1 MPYQEGTNEGQ
12 ACIYKENADGSRGA
26 LVKGS
31 CHADAAM
38 THKMF
43 QAMNAAMEAEN
54 KAVPAFA
61 LPATDEHPD
70 KFPLGNKAQIEG
82 AITSV
87 VTGSF
92 RGNAIK
98 PALTDA
104 EKSTAKANIRKAIS
118 ASGESQDWKD
128 QELARLEGKELSAKE
143 LETGAKWDDCN
154 MPMPTM
160 PMKIN
165 QDDPRVQ
172 YGPLLGTDTQACA
185 NCQWFSA
192 RNASCGLVWDDIVAT
207 GLCKLWLAK
216 PTLNELQVPIPV
228 VIVEPPATGSAE
240 LPPPIEKKESRI
252 MAWLKQTF
260 GKKTDEPLVGSG
272 FKALPNN
279 KWVSFYSNS
288 FEDKAGEIFTEEATD
303 QYIEFLDM
311 GLIPYPD
318 LLYWHV
324 LGTKHGQA
332 EWIGREGHI
341 NIAVGSFDDT
351 PMAALFRKE
360 YEKTPHRTSH
370 TYAHPKAGRDENGH
384 YVSYFDVELSPL
396 PAGKEANEWTSFID
410 IKELKT
416 MPITPD
422 KRAKL
427 EAILG
432 KELAAQT
439 LDTASTMSAELE
451 AIGLKWKDAEGL
463 PSVDQDARDAIK
475 EVATANKAAIELSQ
489 KAVTDV
495 LTTIQT
501 GIKAIQD
508 GEETRNQKIAAL
520 ETFVKEQFQLQPR
533 ASQNP
538 QTVVTPTDPMAAQAA
553 LLAAKQADPNAQPN
567 APIWDQLAG
576 VVTGANKSSS

>member
-1 MPYQEGTNEGQ
+1 MPYQEGEHEGQ
-12 ACIYKENADGSRGA
+12 SCIYKENADGSRGA

-43 QAMNAAMEAEN
+43 QAMNAATEAEN
-54 KAVPAFA
+54 KAAPAFA

-87 VTGSF
+87 MTGSF

-216 PTLNELQVPIPV
+216 PTLNELQIPIPV

-240 LPPPIEKKESRI
+240 QPVVTETKESSI
-252 MAWLKQTF
+252 LAWLKQTF
-260 GKKTDEPLVGSG
+260 GKKADEPLDGSG
-272 FKALPNN
+272 FKSLDDTH
-279 KWVSFYSNS
+279 WVAYYTNS
-288 FEDKAGEIFTEEATD
+288 FEDKTGQIFSEKSSD
-303 QYIEFLDM
+303 QYIGWLDK
-311 GLIPYPD
+311 GAIPLPE
-318 LLYWHV
+318 LWYWHV
-324 LGTKHGQA
+324 PGTKHGTAQ
-332 EWIGREGHI
+332 WVDRVDHI
-341 NIAVGSFDDT
+341 NVAVGTYEGPLAEF
-351 PMAALFRKE
+351 FRKE
-360 YEKTPHRTSH
+360 YGTKPHKVSH
-370 TYAHPKAGRDENGH
+370 TYGYPKQSLQDGVYH
-384 YVSYFDVELSPL
+384 SYFTIEISPL
-396 PAGKEANEWTSFID
+396 PAGKEANEYTTFTEV
-410 IKELKT
+410 KE
-416 MPITPD
+416 MPITD
-422 KRAKL
+422 EKKAKL

-432 KELAAQT
+432 KEMATQVLGDAEK
-439 LDTASTMSAELE
+439 MSKDLE
-451 AIGLKWKDAEGL
+451 ALGIKFKQAEGL
-463 PSVDQDARDAIK
+463 PAVDADAREVLQLMALANK
-475 EVATANKAAIELSQ
+475 EVNEAATKHLEALSVAVKALVDGEQARNKQ
-489 KAVTDV
+489 VTDLV
-495 LTTIQT
+495 
-501 GIKAIQD
+501 AS
-508 GEETRNQKIAAL
+508 
-520 ETFVKEQFQLQPR
+520 VKELFSLQPR

-553 LLAAKQADPNAQPN
+553 LLAAKQGDPNAQPN